1 MVDAEDLWSD
11 IVDINNPNKVNDL
24 ANKED
29 GWTLGAS
36 DYTDMGEEDE
46 DSDEEL
52 DNWEA
57 GNEDFEKEMD
67 RMSKIE

>member
-1 MVDAEDLWSD
+1 MADAEDLWNEV
-11 IVDINNPNKVNDL
+11 VDISNPNKENDVT
-24 ANKED
+24 NKED
-29 GWTLGAS
+29 EWNLGTS
-36 DYTDMGEEDE
+36 DYTDMGDEDE